1 MMFNPFKTAGM
12 TLVTAGLLAAVSVQA
27 AEYPIG
33 KPQQKNGMEVGA
45 VYLQPVI
52 MEPASQQAAIQTD
65 VHLEA
70 DIMALEDNPNGFA
83 PGVWIPY
90 LTVDYS
96 LQRKGSDKTISGTF
110 MPMIASDGTHYGANV
125 KLDGPG
131 KYHLQYTIHPPT
143 YNGKPFMRH
152 VDRETGVG
160 EWFQPFTLDYDF
172 VYAGTGKK
180 GGY

>member
-1 MMFNPFKTAGM
+1 MIFKPFNFAALALTTIG
-12 TLVTAGLLAAVSVQA
+12 LVSAASAQA

-45 VYLQPVI
+45 VYLQPVT
-52 MEPASQQAAIQTD
+52 MEPAGQKPADQAD

-83 PGVWIPY
+83 PGAWIPY

-110 MPMIASDGTHYGANV
+110 VPMIASDGTHYGANV

-131 KYHLQYTIHPPT
+131 KYHLEYTIHPPT
-143 YNGKPFMRH
+143 YNGQPFMRH

-160 EWFQPFTLDYDF
+160 AWFEPFTLEYDF
-172 VYAGTGKK
+172 AYAGTGKK

>member
-1 MMFNPFKTAGM
+1 MKQQYLKFTA
-12 TLVTAGLLAAVSVQA
+12 LVTLGFATALTAQA

-33 KPQQKNGMEVGA
+33 KPQLQNGLEVGA
-45 VYLQPVI
+45 VYLQPVT
-52 MEPASQQAAIQTD
+52 MEPAGMKPADQTD

-70 DIMALEDNPNGFA
+70 DIMALEDNPNGLA
-83 PGVWIPY
+83 PGSWVPY

-96 LQRKGSDKTISGTF
+96 VQRKGSDKEMSGTF
-110 MPMIASDGTHYGANV
+110 MPMVASDGPHYGANV

-131 KYHLQYTIHPPT
+131 KYHLKYTIKPPT
-143 YNGKPFMRH
+143 YNGKPFRRH
-152 VDRETGVG
+152 VDRETGVSA
-160 EWFQPFTLDYDF
+160 WFEPFTLEYDF